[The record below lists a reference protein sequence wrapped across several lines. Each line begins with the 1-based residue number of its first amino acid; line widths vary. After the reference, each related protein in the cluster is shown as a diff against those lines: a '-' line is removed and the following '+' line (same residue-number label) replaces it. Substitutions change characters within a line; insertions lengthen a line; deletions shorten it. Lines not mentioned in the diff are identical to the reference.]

1 MHQVLK
7 LIWDAI
13 SRKFGGRQE
22 LYEINYAGSQDKVR
36 LQCLRHAQNS
46 GSMKQMM
53 EMVDRDLSDDDI
65 NGWTVPHLTNP
76 DDINVLSQILKQ
88 P

>member
-1 MHQVLK
+1 M
-7 LIWDAI
+7 
-13 SRKFGGRQE
+13 
-22 LYEINYAGSQDKVR
+22 R

-53 EMVDRDLSDDDI
+53 EMVDRDLSDYNI
-65 NGWTVPHLTNP
+65 NGWTVLHLTNP